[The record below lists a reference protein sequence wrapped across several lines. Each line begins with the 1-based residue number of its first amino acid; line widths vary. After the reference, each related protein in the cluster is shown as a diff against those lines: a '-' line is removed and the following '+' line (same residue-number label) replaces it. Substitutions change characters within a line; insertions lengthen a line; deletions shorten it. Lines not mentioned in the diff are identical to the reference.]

1 MEVGSLPEAECL
13 TFRNHSGGDTLDAF
27 TPLAQYTQR
36 NHAGMTKSAWM
47 QLSHTI
53 ISSTGEV
60 QHRLRA
66 KETEIIPE
74 WAGLMN
80 AKSKDP
86 VAMGELRAEKM
97 RKNKKQELVS
107 KRRGL
112 FGNRTPIERSVSPMF
127 GEAQQVGPAVD
138 SLYENDAAA

>member
-27 TPLAQYTQR
+27 APLAQYTQR
-36 NHAGMTKSAWM
+36 NHAGMTQSAWM

-53 ISSTGEV
+53 ISSAGEV
-60 QHRLRA
+60 LHRVRK

-80 AKSKDP
+80 AKSNDP
-86 VAMGELRAEKM
+86 VVMAELRAERM
-97 RKNKKQELVS
+97 RKSKKQELAT

-112 FGNRTPIERSVSPMF
+112 FGNKTPTGRSPSPMF
-127 GEAQQVGPAVD
+127 GEVQQVNPGVG
-138 SLYENDAAA
+138 SLNENDTAA